1 MCTEHTKATDNAR
14 VPFSAYLRPR
24 YLLSAAYCAIPQ
36 LVAYLSHAATI
47 FHSAAHATTL
57 GICRHVQAGSRLP
70 SEETSLTAQNSTLVG
85 NGTGCSGVLRLRLTR
100 KRRPDCVAVS
110 NAQSL
115 VRETQTLQRFAYRQR
130 PVDGMLSREGR
141 GVRGFRVGV
150 SQSIYLQPDKLLAGV
165 KVTVDMRLVA
175 LTRT

>member
-1 MCTEHTKATDNAR
+1 MLACL
-14 VPFSAYLRPR
+14 F
-24 YLLSAAYCAIPQ
+24 
-36 LVAYLSHAATI
+36 
-47 FHSAAHATTL
+47 
-57 GICRHVQAGSRLP
+57 RLISGLDTCFLP
-70 SEETSLTAQNSTLVG
+70 LTALFLSWWLTFPTRLQSSTVQHTPQRWAFADTFRLDL
-85 NGTGCSGVLRLRLTR
+85 GCRLR
-100 KRRPDCVAVS
+100 KHHCVAVS

-115 VRETQTLQRFAYRQR
+115 ALRETQTLQRFDYRQR